1 MNRRPQKSRSR
12 YDAFSPKQTSRFRA
26 SAPDTRF
33 FTARRKRSPL
43 LTVLLALVS
52 AAVLV
57 FLLNF
62 AANFFVHVER
72 ISVPVTGLTEPF
84 VDYTILHISDLK
96 GASFGGSQSRLTM
109 ALGDADY
116 DAVLLVPAEEAL
128 REMYRK
134 LGYRDATRVSELSCG
149 AADAPLSLRAIGP
162 EEYAAL
168 RREFLPA
175 GSVVQEGENLR
186 FLSQQAQFYTGED
199 FLLAAYTE
207 EETLH
212 GMELLGDR
220 SAAPGIV
227 STLECKKGHFR
238 TPGTETPFAMIHPLT
253 EDAVVPEYFG
263 FAFD

>member
-1 MNRRPQKSRSR
+1 MTFDHPAPSQIPELLQLWKTVFGE
-12 YDAFSPKQTSRFRA
+12 YDGFWELFLEHGFSPSRCRCTVEKGQITASLCWFDCQCGNQRQAYVYAVLTHPDHRGRGLCRA
-26 SAPDTRF
+26 
-33 FTARRKRSPL
+33 
-43 LTVLLALVS
+43 LLADLHT
-52 AAVLV
+52 
-57 FLLNF
+57 FLK
-62 AANFFVHVER
+62 AQGYA
-72 ISVPVTGLTEPF
+72 
-84 VDYTILHISDLK
+84 
-96 GASFGGSQSRLTM
+96 
-109 ALGDADY
+109 
-116 DAVLLVPAEEAL
+116 AVLLVPAEEAL